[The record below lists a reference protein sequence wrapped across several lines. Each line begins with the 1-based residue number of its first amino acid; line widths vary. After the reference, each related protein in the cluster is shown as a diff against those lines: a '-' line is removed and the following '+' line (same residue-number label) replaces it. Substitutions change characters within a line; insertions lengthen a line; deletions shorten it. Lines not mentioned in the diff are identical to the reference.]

1 MPDPAVTVTQARV
14 GQRTRDREVLRMMDR
29 VARVSRVLAGRN
41 TLALVAR
48 LMQGRVG
55 LLTVAPEV
63 QRTAVQEG
71 LPLQDRGALAIQVRV
86 GHAILDPVV
95 QAACAQP
102 TASSDLFQSKQ

>member
-1 MPDPAVTVTQARV
+1 
-14 GQRTRDREVLRMMDR
+14 MMDR
-29 VARVSRVLAGRN
+29 VARVSRVLVGRN

-55 LLTVAPEV
+55 LLTVAP
-63 QRTAVQEG
+63 AVPHIADREG
-71 LPLQDRGALAIQVRV
+71 LPLRDRGVLAIQGRV

-95 QAACAQP
+95 QAFCAQP

>member
-14 GQRTRDREVLRMMDR
+14 GQRTRGREVLRMMDR
-29 VARVSRVLAGRN
+29 VARVSRVLVGRN

-48 LMQGRVG
+48 LMQG
-55 LLTVAPEV
+55 
-63 QRTAVQEG
+63 
-71 LPLQDRGALAIQVRV
+71 RV

>member
-1 MPDPAVTVTQARV
+1 MTVRVVSALQAREDL
-14 GQRTRDREVLRMMDR
+14 RTEGRGAQPTMAP
-29 VARVSRVLAGRN
+29 VARASMFPADRN

-71 LPLQDRGALAIQVRV
+71 LPLQDRGALAIQGRV